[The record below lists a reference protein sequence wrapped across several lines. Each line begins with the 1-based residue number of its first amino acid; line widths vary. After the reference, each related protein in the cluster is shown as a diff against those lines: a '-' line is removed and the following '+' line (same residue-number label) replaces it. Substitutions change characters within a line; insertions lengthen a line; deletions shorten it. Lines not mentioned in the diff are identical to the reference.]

1 MKKFFAVAVIIL
13 VCFPFVS
20 KATQTRDDQIQI
32 RFLDVNGAVENVL
45 YPFDSAYRGSGSIV
59 SGDLGDDNVSEILLG
74 SGPGMSPEVFIY
86 RQDGSFI
93 DSFLAYSESFT
104 GGVNVA
110 VGDVDGDGV
119 GEIVT
124 GAMYGGGPHIRV
136 FDGWGNLEQQ
146 FFAYDENFRG
156 GVNVA
161 VGDLDNNGTDEII
174 TGAGVTGGPHVKVFN
189 NVGSLINELFVSD
202 AYDGTGATV
211 ATLDVNGDGDDELI
225 TGRAGYSD
233 TRVQLFDWNE
243 NHLSYVLA
251 IDAFENNNFG
261 LNVFGGDVD
270 GDGMDEIGVA
280 TKGGEA
286 KIAFYEMTGRKTLEL
301 EPFATMVG
309 SSVTVINESDPQII
323 ALGFEQQNVDQAG
336 QYILVDT
343 DRQTLYAYENGVLKN
358 AFLVSTGVSSYPS
371 PIGMFSVLNKIL
383 WKDYTWYFGEGDARN
398 YDLSGVKYN
407 LNFKPMYYI
416 HSAYWHNNFGNK
428 MSHGCINTAYDDAEW
443 IYNWAEIGAVVEV
456 R

>member
-1 MKKFFAVAVIIL
+1 MKKYLLVAIGLLIIFPRFIFAA
-13 VCFPFVS
+13 
-20 KATQTRDDQIQI
+20 QTRDDQVQV
-32 RFLDVNGAVENVL
+32 RFLTTDGNVENII
-45 YPFDSAYRGSGSIV
+45 YPFDSAYRGAGSII
-59 SGDLGDDNVSEILLG
+59 SGDSGLDGTSEVILGA
-74 SGPGMSPEVFIY
+74 GPGMLPEVYIY

-93 DSFLAYSESFT
+93 SSFLAYSENFT

-110 VGDVDGDGV
+110 IGDVDGDGA

-146 FFAYDENFRG
+146 FFAYDEDFRG
-156 GVNVA
+156 GVYVS
-161 VGDLDNNGTDEII
+161 VGDLNNDGVDEIV

-189 NVGSLINELFVSD
+189 NTGVLMSELFVGD

-211 ATLDVNGDGDDELI
+211 ATLDVNGDGDDELV
-225 TGRAGYSD
+225 TGRAGYLD
-233 TRVQLFDWNE
+233 TRVQLFDWKDGQ
-243 NHLSYVLA
+243 LSYVLA
-251 IDAFENNNFG
+251 IDAFDNNDFG

-280 TKGGEA
+280 TKGREA
-286 KIAFYEMTGRKTLEL
+286 KIAFYEMTGRKVLEL
-301 EPFATMVG
+301 EPFANMAG
-309 SSVTVINESDPQII
+309 SSVTVINESEPQII

-343 DRQTLYAYENGVLKN
+343 DRQTLYAYENGVLKK

-371 PIGMFSVLNKIL
+371 PLGVFSVLDKIL
-383 WKDYTWYFGEGDARN
+383 WKDYTWYFGDGDARN

-416 HSAYWHNNFGNK
+416 HSAYWHNNFGSK
-428 MSHGCINTAYDDAEW
+428 MSHGCINTSFADAEW